1 MGKHIE
7 HNGSG
12 YADPTADAVIKRE
25 YAREDKAKED
35 ERYRI
40 MVKGIKRLLENND
53 YMLQGPISLINMES
67 GRKRRIY

>member
-25 YAREDKAKED
+25 HAREDRARED
-35 ERYRI
+35 QQYHN

-53 YMLQGPISLINMES
+53 YVLQGPISLINMES

>member
-1 MGKHIE
+1 MGNHIE

-25 YAREDKAKED
+25 YAREDRARED
-35 ERYRI
+35 EQYRY
-40 MVKGIKRLLENND
+40 MVKRIKKILADND
-53 YMLQGPISLINMES
+53 YMLQGPISLMNMES